1 MMFKLT
7 STVCQNFIRS
17 TMEKRSLEKLISLI
31 RLREEATAAPTN
43 NVRGGQIAGT
53 VEAGD
58 DPPVRKKKKY
68 IYMKGVRKNWKP

>member
-1 MMFKLT
+1 
-7 STVCQNFIRS
+7 
-17 TMEKRSLEKLISLI
+17 MEKRSLEKLISLI

-43 NVRGGQIAGT
+43 NVGSGQIAGT

-68 IYMKGVRKNWKP
+68 IYMKGVRKTWKP